1 MTCVDKPSLPG
12 DLCIFRSACHRKP
25 ASCAEREPESHLPIP
40 DEPRKRKT
48 RGCSSSYQP
57 FSFLL
62 MAAEREGGGAFYLT
76 GLLTVCGG
84 RPRGGRCPR
93 NHHDR
98 VGMRG
103 GSETCGGEKTEP
115 ETSTKI
121 PTMPLSTASPRL
133 QSVGPLAGANR
144 VSLPGAAMAKSV

>member
-1 MTCVDKPSLPG
+1 MTCVDKPSLPC
-12 DLCIFRSACHRKP
+12 DLCIFRSACDRKP
-25 ASCAEREPESHLPIP
+25 ASHTLFSLFLPSVEGGAEREPESHLPIP

-62 MAAEREGGGAFYLT
+62 MAAERGGGGRVSFHLT

-84 RPRGGRCPR
+84 RPRGGCCPR

-103 GSETCGGEKTEP
+103 GSETFGGEKTEP

-121 PTMPLSTASPRL
+121 PTMPLSTPHPT
-133 QSVGPLAGANR
+133 SVSEAIR
-144 VSLPGAAMAKSV
+144 RR